1 MHQKEFDELLDRY
14 TRGLCTPEEEKWIHA
29 FFRSYQN
36 EKKQWQPGEAQ
47 QARQEIYHRV
57 RQQIHKKEAM
67 PAKARPLWPVW
78 LRVAAMVSIMVGFS
92 WLAYRYVSGPQEVVL
107 LTKTTARGHKAKI
120 VLPDGT
126 RVTLNAESSLVY
138 PESFDGKNR
147 QVELTGEGFFEVT
160 SDPSKPFL
168 VQSPD
173 FTTTVLGTV
182 FNISA
187 YDEEPASVTVQEGKV
202 QVTHSQDFAEMVVL
216 TAREQAVLSSTGLT
230 KKSIDS
236 DRHFAWKDGI
246 IYLDRTT
253 LRETASLLERWY
265 DVDIRFANPGLAGCT
280 MNGKFHNDQLINIL
294 KSLAHIKGF
303 QFEFLDER
311 TILITGE
318 SC

>member
-1 MHQKEFDELLDRY
+1 MHQKEFDELLDKY
-14 TRGLCTPEEEKWIHA
+14 IRGLCNPEEEKLIHQ
-29 FFRSYQN
+29 FFQSYQQG
-36 EKKQWQPGEAQ
+36 KKPWQPGEAQ
-47 QARQEIYHRV
+47 QARQEIYDSV

-67 PAKARPLWPVW
+67 PAKTRWLLPVW
-78 LRVAAMVSIMVGFS
+78 VRVAAMVSIVVGLS
-92 WLAYRYVSGPQEVVL
+92 WVAYQYLSSPQEVVL

-160 SDPSKPFL
+160 SDPARPFL

-182 FNISA
+182 FNIAA
-187 YDEEPASVTVQEGKV
+187 YDEEPASVTVREGKV
-202 QVTHSQDFAEMVVL
+202 RVTHAEDSTVMVVL
-216 TAREQAVLSSTGLT
+216 TAHEQAVLSSGGLA
-230 KKSIDS
+230 KKTIDS

-246 IYLDRTT
+246 IYLDQTT
-253 LRETASLLERWY
+253 LQETASILERWY
-265 DVDIRFANPGLAGCT
+265 DVDIRFANSSLAGCT

-303 QFEFLDER
+303 QFEFLDKK